1 MVLLMSKSKKLIIIF
16 ILLALF
22 SMLSA
27 LKLNVMD
34 INQNI
39 KTQTQIISQLLDE
52 IKKQNSN
59 QKGCNIKK

>member
-1 MVLLMSKSKKLIIIF
+1 MSKSKKLIIIL

-39 KTQTQIISQLLDE
+39 KTQNQIISQILDE

-59 QKGCNIKK
+59 QKDCNIKK